1 MMTKWMAPM
10 VLIAGLAMNVSVLGC
25 AQNAGEKRAAKPNFN
40 ERITRDAVTGDVKDV
55 GKNYVSI
62 RQDNGEVMRVR
73 VNDHTKM
80 DPVTEG
86 DHVKAFVTDD
96 GYASTIQRSP
106 R

>member
-1 MMTKWMAPM
+1 
-10 VLIAGLAMNVSVLGC
+10 VSIIAAVAFNLSVVGC
-25 AQNAGEKRAAKPNFN
+25 AQNVGEKRSAKPNLS
-40 ERITRDAVTGDVKDV
+40 ERISRDAVTGDVKDV

-62 RQDNGEVMRVR
+62 RRITERRPESASTTAV
-73 VNDHTKM
+73 M

-96 GYASTIQRSP
+96 GYASTIQRTP

>member
-1 MMTKWMAPM
+1 MFKWMTPVALFAVM
-10 VLIAGLAMNVSVLGC
+10 AFNLSIAGC

-40 ERITRDAVTGDVKDV
+40 ERITRDAVTGEVKDV

-62 RQDNGEVMRVR
+62 RQDNGETTRVR
-73 VNDHTKM
+73 VNDRTKM

-86 DHVKAFVTDD
+86 DQVKAFVTDD
-96 GYASTIQRSP
+96 GYASTIQRTM

>member
-1 MMTKWMAPM
+1 MNTWTIRLA
-10 VLIAGLAMNVSVLGC
+10 LIAVIGCNVTVLACS
-25 AQNAGEKRAAKPNFN
+25 QNATERRTAKPNFS
-40 ERITRDAVTGDVKDV
+40 ERISRDAVTGDVKDV

-62 RQDNGEVMRVR
+62 RQDNGETLKVR
-73 VNDHTKM
+73 VNDNTKM

-96 GYASTIQRSP
+96 GYASTIQRTP

>member
-1 MMTKWMAPM
+1 MDKWMVRLA
-10 VLIAGLAMNVSVLGC
+10 VIALVGC
-25 AQNAGEKRAAKPNFN
+25 NLTVVGCSQSAAERRAAKPNFS
-40 ERITRDAVTGDVKDV
+40 ERISRDAVTGDVKDV

-62 RQDNGEVMRVR
+62 RQDNGEVFKVR
-73 VNDHTKM
+73 VNDNTKM

-96 GYASTIQRSP
+96 GYASTIQRTP

>member
-1 MMTKWMAPM
+1 MDKWLGR
-10 VLIAGLAMNVSVLGC
+10 VILIALVACNVAMSAC
-25 AQNAGEKRAAKPNFN
+25 SQSATERRAAKPNFN
-40 ERITRDAVTGDVKDV
+40 ERLTRDAVTGDVKDV

-62 RQDNGEVMRVR
+62 RQDNGETMRVR
-73 VNDHTKM
+73 VNDNTKM

-96 GYASTIQRSP
+96 GYASTIQRTP

>member
-1 MMTKWMAPM
+1 MNKWMTPVAL
-10 VLIAGLAMNVSVLGC
+10 VATVAFNLSVVGC
-25 AQNAGEKRAAKPNFN
+25 AQNAGEKRAAKPNFS
-40 ERITRDAVTGDVKDV
+40 ERISRDAVTGDVKDV
-55 GKNYVSI
+55 GKNYVAI
-62 RQDNGEVMRVR
+62 RLDNGETTRVR

>member
-1 MMTKWMAPM
+1 MDSLLGRLI
-10 VLIAGLAMNVSVLGC
+10 LIAFIGCTFAMSAC
-25 AQNAGEKRAAKPNFN
+25 SQSATERRAAKPNFN
-40 ERITRDAVTGDVKDV
+40 ERLTRDAVTGDVKDV

-62 RQDNGEVMRVR
+62 RQDNGETMRVR
-73 VNDHTKM
+73 VNDNTKM

-96 GYASTIQRSP
+96 GYASTIQRTP

>member
-1 MMTKWMAPM
+1 MDTWMVRLALLALVGCNLT
-10 VLIAGLAMNVSVLGC
+10 VLACSQSAT
-25 AQNAGEKRAAKPNFN
+25 ERRTAKPNFS

-62 RQDNGEVMRVR
+62 RQDNGETVKVR
-73 VNDHTKM
+73 VNDNTKM

-96 GYASTIQRSP
+96 GYASTIQRTP

>member
-1 MMTKWMAPM
+1 MNKWMTSVAF
-10 VLIAGLAMNVSVLGC
+10 IAIAAFNLSVVGC
-25 AQNAGEKRAAKPNFN
+25 AQNAAEKRAAKPNLS
-40 ERITRDAVTGDVKDV
+40 ERISRDAVTGDVKDV
-55 GKNYVSI
+55 GKTYVSI
-62 RQDNGEVMRVR
+62 RQDNGETTKVR

-96 GYASTIQRSP
+96 GYASTIQRTP

>member
-1 MMTKWMAPM
+1 MDKWSERV
-10 VLIAGLAMNVSVLGC
+10 VLITLIGCNVAMSAC
-25 AQNAGEKRAAKPNFN
+25 SQSATERRAAKPNFN
-40 ERITRDAVTGDVKDV
+40 ERLTRDAVTGDVKDV

-62 RQDNGEVMRVR
+62 RQDNGETMRVR
-73 VNDHTKM
+73 VNDNTKM

-96 GYASTIQRSP
+96 GYASTIQRTP

>member
-1 MMTKWMAPM
+1 MDRWIVRLT
-10 VLIAGLAMNVSVLGC
+10 LIALMGCNLAIQACSQS
-25 AQNAGEKRAAKPNFN
+25 ATERRAAKPNVS
-40 ERITRDAVTGDVKDV
+40 ERISRDVVVGDVKDV

-62 RQDNGEVMRVR
+62 TEKNGETTKVR
-73 VNDHTKM
+73 VNDNTKM

-96 GYASTIQRSP
+96 GYASTIQRMT

>member
-1 MMTKWMAPM
+1 M
-10 VLIAGLAMNVSVLGC
+10 VRLALIAVVGC
-25 AQNAGEKRAAKPNFN
+25 HVTISACSQSATDRRTAKPNFS
-40 ERITRDAVTGDVKDV
+40 ERVTRDAVTGDVKDV

-62 RQDNGEVMRVR
+62 RQDDGETVKVR
-73 VNDHTKM
+73 VNDNTKM

-96 GYASTIQRSP
+96 GYASTIQRMP

>member
-1 MMTKWMAPM
+1 MNKWMTS
-10 VLIAGLAMNVSVLGC
+10 VTLIAAVAFNLSVVGC
-25 AQNAGEKRAAKPNFN
+25 AQNAGEKRAAKPNLS
-40 ERITRDAVTGDVKDV
+40 ERISRDALTGDVKDV

-62 RQDNGEVMRVR
+62 RQDNGETSRVR

-96 GYASTIQRSP
+96 GYASTIQRTP

>member
-1 MMTKWMAPM
+1 MSI
-10 VLIAGLAMNVSVLGC
+10 IAAVAFNLSVVGC
-25 AQNAGEKRAAKPNFN
+25 AQNVGEKRSAKPNLS
-40 ERITRDAVTGDVKDV
+40 ERISRDAVTGDVKDV

-62 RQDNGEVMRVR
+62 RQDNGETTRVR
-73 VNDHTKM
+73 VNDHAVM

-96 GYASTIQRSP
+96 GYASTIQRTP